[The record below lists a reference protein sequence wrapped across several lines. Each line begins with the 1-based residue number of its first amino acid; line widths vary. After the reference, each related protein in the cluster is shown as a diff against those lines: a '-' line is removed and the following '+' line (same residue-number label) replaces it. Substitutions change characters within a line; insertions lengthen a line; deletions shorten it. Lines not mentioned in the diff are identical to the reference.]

1 MPQSKI
7 DSKCFNLTKK
17 VDHFLSLSNVGRT
30 DLTPPGF
37 WKELA
42 SDEEAVSR
50 SVDLPPMFIKK
61 DAPRPVLLSLGLYS
75 LSNFW
80 PAFLLWAKTAEPS
93 KVQADTTIKNF

>member
-17 VDHFLSLSNVGRT
+17 VDSFLSLSNVGRT

-50 SVDLPPMFIKK
+50 SVVSKTIPSYHAYGMTPMFKIIMKKMSYCRPELIKF
-61 DAPRPVLLSLGLYS
+61 LSSFKYGLGGG
-75 LSNFW
+75 
-80 PAFLLWAKTAEPS
+80 
-93 KVQADTTIKNF
+93 

>member
-17 VDHFLSLSNVGRT
+17 VDQFLSLSNVGRT

-42 SDEEAVSR
+42 SNEETVSR
-50 SVDLPPMFIKK
+50 SV
-61 DAPRPVLLSLGLYS
+61 A
-75 LSNFW
+75 W
-80 PAFLLWAKTAEPS
+80 
-93 KVQADTTIKNF
+93 

>member
-17 VDHFLSLSNVGRT
+17 VDEFLSLSNVGRT

-37 WKELA
+37 WKELS

-50 SVDLPPMFIKK
+50 SVHAVLDNSCT
-61 DAPRPVLLSLGLYS
+61 PRP
-75 LSNFW
+75 
-80 PAFLLWAKTAEPS
+80 
-93 KVQADTTIKNF
+93 KNLA

>member
-17 VDHFLSLSNVGRT
+17 VDEFLSLSNVGRT

-50 SVDLPPMFIKK
+50 SVDPIPIRCLH
-61 DAPRPVLLSLGLYS
+61 ALSMYS
-75 LSNFW
+75 NL
-80 PAFLLWAKTAEPS
+80 
-93 KVQADTTIKNF
+93 